1 VASVT
6 VGTVGQT
13 FSYVITFSNAGPST
27 AANVTLTDDLT
38 AAGLTLFSAQASSV
52 GSLKPAAGRSQ

>member
-27 AANVTLTDDLT
+27 AANVTLTDLT
-38 AAGLTLFSAQASSV
+38 AVGLTLVSAQASSRQ
-52 GSLKPAAGRSQ
+52 LAAPAAGRSP